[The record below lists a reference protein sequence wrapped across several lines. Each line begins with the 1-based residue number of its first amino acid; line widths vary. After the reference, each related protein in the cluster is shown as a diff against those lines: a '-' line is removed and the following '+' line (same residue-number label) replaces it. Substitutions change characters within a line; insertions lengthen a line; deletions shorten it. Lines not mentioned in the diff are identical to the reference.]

1 MTFGGEQSHLHNDVI
16 QSLTA
21 MNTGLGLF
29 VIIMAANPTC
39 WTLCCFYLS
48 SVMDLAGNFNGFRIS
63 EVNSGRC
70 KSSFQ
75 GACEVVVTTKTKMH
89 WKRAL
94 YYVITQMVY

>member
-1 MTFGGEQSHLHNDVI
+1 
-16 QSLTA
+16 
-21 MNTGLGLF
+21 
-29 VIIMAANPTC
+29 
-39 WTLCCFYLS
+39 
-48 SVMDLAGNFNGFRIS
+48 MDLAGNFNGFRIS